1 MTERDDQ
8 RQHIRRDMRR
18 ARRALNTTQRRQAA
32 QRLARHLRQQLWF
45 QRARHVGAY
54 LAHGGEL
61 DPLPALLGH
70 HDARLYLPVVRVEP
84 ELSMQMI
91 SWSPGEQLLTN
102 RFGIGEPDPRR
113 HSGRPLWSLDLL
125 LVPLVAFDRHG
136 NRLGMGGG
144 FYDRLLADLGTRPRR
159 PRLVGI
165 AYGFQEVE
173 GLPLAPWDQPLDLI
187 VTD

>member
-18 ARRALNTTQRRQAA
+18 ARRALSESYRRQASE
-32 QRLARHLRQQLWF
+32 RLARHLRRQLWF
-45 QRARHVGAY
+45 HQARHIGAY

-165 AYGFQEVE
+165 AYGFQEVA